1 MTDTPNIVISDE
13 MRDLIVQYMEA
24 CNKGHYAESEGILQ
38 QIKEQ
43 GAIDHEKRSA

>member
-1 MTDTPNIVISDE
+1 MTEPVTISDE

-24 CNKGHYAESEGILQ
+24 CNQQRYAESESILQ

-43 GAIDHEKRSA
+43 GKLDHEKRSS

>member
-1 MTDTPNIVISDE
+1 MTDVTISDE

-24 CNKGHYAESEGILQ
+24 CNKQQYAEAEGILQ

-43 GAIDHEKRSA
+43 GVIDHEKRST